1 MGAHVIEYDDSVR
14 VMADGTLKSTQIKT
28 LPYPGFPTDM
38 QAQMSAILGLSEGTS
53 IVTESIFENR
63 FRYVADLTRMGA
75 KIRVEGNSAIITG
88 VKGYNGAVLRATD
101 LRAGAALVIA
111 ALSANGVSTIEDIKY
126 IKRGYEDF
134 ADKVTAL
141 GGMMKIVESEQ
152 DLQRAK
158 LELASNM

>member
-14 VMADGTLKSTQIKT
+14 VMADGDLKSTQVKT

-38 QAQMSAILGLSEGTS
+38 QAQMAAILALADGTS

-63 FRYVADLTRMGA
+63 FRYVAELVRMGA

-88 VKGYNGAVLRATD
+88 IKKYNGANLRASD

-111 ALSANGVSTIEDIKY
+111 ALSAEGVSVIEDIQY

-134 ADKVTAL
+134 DQKIRDL
-141 GGMMKIVESEQ
+141 GGVMEIAENEKDVQ
-152 DLQRAK
+152 KKKLQVI
-158 LELASNM
+158 

>member
-1 MGAHVIEYDDSVR
+1 
-14 VMADGTLKSTQIKT
+14 
-28 LPYPGFPTDM
+28 
-38 QAQMSAILGLSEGTS
+38 
-53 IVTESIFENR
+53 
-63 FRYVADLTRMGA
+63 MGA